1 MYKPHLTFPGL
12 DESFGTLLSP
22 VTGCLIV
29 LILLFTVLL
38 RERFMLVW
46 VTSSSF
52 CLSSFFLLQHP
63 DHLIEFGIFGKVWP
77 TTEKAWEARRNS
89 AEQNP
94 QQGKE
99 HSAADKAGTDE
110 FELQCLESLVPDAD
124 EGDDE
129 ADADHAQTHVEDDI
143 GAPAPLEF
151 LRMRPGCEGS
161 SFALFASGNLI
172 GKV

>member
-1 MYKPHLTFPGL
+1 MWR
-12 DESFGTLLSP
+12 P
-22 VTGCLIV
+22 VAFACPP
-29 LILLFTVLL
+29 
-38 RERFMLVW
+38 
-46 VTSSSF
+46 SF
-52 CLSSFFLLQHP
+52 CYNILIIWLNLQ
-63 DHLIEFGIFGKVWP
+63 FNWKVWP
-77 TTEKAWEARRNS
+77 STEKPWEARGNS

-99 HSAADKAGTDE
+99 HPAADKAGADE

-129 ADADHAQTHVEDDI
+129 ADADHAQTHVEDNI

-151 LRMRPGCEGS
+151 LRMRPGCDGS